1 MPSRKSAAVSSSQ
14 WTESLVCAACAALG
28 MVESR
33 TISRMG
39 KIVGRMLVVVVVVV
53 IGIIPSAANSSTRQK
68 PGSLAALGKTLFVCE
83 DNILAWVVN
92 LLRKINLWS
101 TAAGPRGLDQFGYHS
116 PTPLNLCNHGV
127 RHGLARKI
135 LMSKNLEVKI

>member
-1 MPSRKSAAVSSSQ
+1 MPSRKSSAVSSSQ

-39 KIVGRMLVVVVVVV
+39 KIVGRVLVVIVV

-68 PGSLAALGKTLFVCE
+68 PGSLAALGKTRFACE

-101 TAAGPRGLDQFGYHS
+101 TAAVPRGLDQFGYPS
-116 PTPLNLCNHGV
+116 PTPLNLWNNRV

-135 LMSKNLEVKI
+135 LMSKNLDVKI